1 MIQIFTCKQGSEE
14 WRRARMGVPTASEFH
29 SVLAKGEGKTRKKY
43 MFELLGERLT
53 GEPMAQ
59 FSNVHTERGH
69 ALEDEARQ
77 LYSFDVAEPLLQVGF
92 VRNGPV
98 GCSPDSLVG
107 EDGVLEIKTKLPHLQ
122 LEVLHNN
129 RVPPE
134 HIAQCQGVLWVTN
147 RKWLD
152 FVSYWPGLPL
162 FVRRVIPDLEYFDK
176 LAAALGAFEAEL
188 QELAA
193 SLPVPPK
200 IRLERKALEI
210 TNEFSSLD
218 PVDFRAGRPSKE
230 WAGAATDGK
239 RQA

>member
-43 MFELLGERLT
+43 MLELLGERLT

-59 FSNVHTERGH
+59 FSNIHTDRGH

-77 LYSFDVAEPLLQVGF
+77 LYSFDVAEPLTQVGF
-92 VRNGPV
+92 VRNGLV

-107 EDGVLEIKTKLPHLQ
+107 EEGVLEIKTKLPHLQ
-122 LEVLHNN
+122 LAVLLED
-129 RVPPE
+129 RIPPE
-134 HIAQCQGVLWVTN
+134 HVAQCQGALLVTQ

-162 FVRRVIPDLEYFDK
+162 FVKRVHPDPEYLEK
-176 LAAALGAFEAEL
+176 LAAALALFEEEMRA
-188 QELAA
+188 LA
-193 SLPVPPK
+193 STLPVPPT

-210 TNEFSSLD
+210 NPTTEFKSL
-218 PVDFRAGRPSKE
+218 E
-230 WAGAATDGK
+230 
-239 RQA
+239 